1 MFRTLPAFYPRT
13 MEREMNSSL
22 FHSALLA
29 LAVTGIMSG
38 AASADDTKPLAGKTI
53 GITTIRADNQA
64 DRLFYQSAVAE
75 VEALGGKVIGLDAQS
90 NDQTQIA
97 HIQTLIAQK
106 PDAVIEV
113 LGNLEVLE
121 PWLAKVT
128 EAGIPLFTIDTTS
141 KSAVN
146 VVTSDNYGLGSAL
159 ALQLVNDIGGKG
171 NVLVFNGFYSVPPCR
186 IRYDQL
192 RYVLKDFPQIKV
204 IEPELRDVIP
214 NTAQRAFSDITDM
227 LTKYPADGDL
237 SAVWSCWDVPLIG
250 ATQAIDASGR
260 KGIHTYGVDGSP
272 DFLDQI
278 ADPDSAGGA
287 VVVQQLVQM
296 GKASAQ
302 NVAAYLN
309 GEPVAPVTF
318 VPGVLVTK
326 KNAAEVIPTLPST
339 D

>member
-1 MFRTLPAFYPRT
+1 MTLTSLRGAF
-13 MEREMNSSL
+13 
-22 FHSALLA
+22 LA
-29 LAVTGIMSG
+29 LAASTALTGV
-38 AASADDTKPLAGKTI
+38 ALAEDAKPLAGKTI

-75 VEALGGKVIGLDAQS
+75 VEALGGTVIGLDAQS

-106 PDAVIEV
+106 PDAVIEI

-141 KSAVN
+141 KAAVN
-146 VVTSDNYGLGSAL
+146 VVASDNYGLGSAL
-159 ALQLVNDIGGKG
+159 ALQLVNDIGAKG

-186 IRYDQL
+186 IRYDQF
-192 RYVLKDFPQIKV
+192 RYVLKDFPEINV

-214 NTAQRAFSDITDM
+214 NTAQRAFSDVSDM
-227 LTKYPADGDL
+227 LTKYPNDGDI
-237 SAVWSCWDVPLIG
+237 SAIWSCWDVPLIG

-260 KGIHTYGVDGSP
+260 AGIYTYGVDGSP
-272 DFLDQI
+272 DFLDQV
-278 ADPDSAGGA
+278 ADPESAGGA
-287 VVVQQLVQM
+287 VVVQQLVEM
-296 GKASAQ
+296 GKVSAR
-302 NVAAYLN
+302 NVADYLN
-309 GEPVAPVTF
+309 GETVSPVTF
-318 VPGVLVTK
+318 VPGIIVTK